1 MQNDILQVV
10 LRLENNQHIFSVLQK
25 NEHLYKKI
33 TVLQFI
39 IVDVIR
45 AN

>member
-10 LRLENNQHIFSVLQK
+10 LLLENNQHIFSVLQN
-25 NEHLYKKI
+25 NEHLYKRI
-33 TVLQFI
+33 IVLQFI